1 MLLETPSLVVL
12 GDFNIHADTTLQGA
26 ARDFVESMASM
37 GLSLNKFGPTHSHGH
52 ALDLVFTSMDV
63 GDLTLTKSETKE
75 VPWSDHFLVQL
86 DFSATLPLCR
96 EVGPIR
102 MVRPRHLMDPIGFQR
117 VVGDAL
123 SQVDGLPADSLVARW
138 NAELTRAIDCLA
150 PKRPLRLHGARTAPW
165 FSPEL
170 RVMKQSLRR
179 LERRWRKTHSESD
192 RTRVRAQRRAYQVA
206 MATAKRAFFAASI
219 ASAEN
224 SSRRLFQVVRNLSEP
239 PVPPGPGRDPK
250 ISCNAFAKFFAD
262 KIAQIQKEVDSTV
275 GAGPGRESARVLS
288 GPVTWDQF
296 QSVTSEDVDR
306 LLGKVKPTT
315 CLLDPCPS
323 WLIKVSREGL
333 GDGLCGVVNASLC
346 EGAFPDP
353 LKEAVIKPL
362 LKKTS
367 LDPANLA
374 NYRPVSNLPF
384 LGKVIERVVAE
395 QLQARLEETDHLDPF
410 QSGFRSHHGTE
421 TALVAL
427 VDDLRRARDKG
438 ESCFLVLLDLSAA
451 FDTIDHNIL
460 LDRLEGLGAGG
471 TVIQWFRSFLLG
483 RVQKVVVGDECSD
496 PWALTCGVPQGSV
509 LSPMLFNI
517 YMKPLGEIIRGFGLG
532 VHQYA
537 DDTQLYL
544 SFKSEPVKAVKV
556 LCECLEAVGGWMA
569 ANRLRLNPDKT
580 EVLFLG
586 DRERVGVGDSLVLN
600 GVTVPLK
607 DQVRSLGVILD
618 SQLSMEAQVN
628 SVSRAAVYQLH
639 LVRRLRP
646 YLPANCLARVVHALV
661 ISRLD
666 YCNALYVGLPLKVT
680 RKLQLIQNAAARL
693 VTGSGRRDHITP
705 VLRDLHWLPVRFRAR
720 FKVLVLTFKALNGL
734 GPVYLKERLHLH
746 HSARTLRSSAEGLL
760 AVPSLREVRLQG
772 TRQRAFSVVAPA
784 LWNALPLDVKEI
796 NNYLIFRRH
805 LKAALFREVFNM

>member
-1 MLLETPSLVVL
+1 M
-12 GDFNIHADTTLQGA
+12 
-26 ARDFVESMASM
+26 
-37 GLSLNKFGPTHSHGH
+37 
-52 ALDLVFTSMDV
+52 
-63 GDLTLTKSETKE
+63 
-75 VPWSDHFLVQL
+75 
-86 DFSATLPLCR
+86 
-96 EVGPIR
+96 
-102 MVRPRHLMDPIGFQR
+102 
-117 VVGDAL
+117 
-123 SQVDGLPADSLVARW
+123 
-138 NAELTRAIDCLA
+138 
-150 PKRPLRLHGARTAPW
+150 
-165 FSPEL
+165 
-170 RVMKQSLRR
+170 
-179 LERRWRKTHSESD
+179 
-192 RTRVRAQRRAYQVA
+192 
-206 MATAKRAFFAASI
+206 
-219 ASAEN
+219 
-224 SSRRLFQVVRNLSEP
+224 
-239 PVPPGPGRDPK
+239 
-250 ISCNAFAKFFAD
+250 
-262 KIAQIQKEVDSTV
+262 
-275 GAGPGRESARVLS
+275 
-288 GPVTWDQF
+288 
-296 QSVTSEDVDR
+296 
-306 LLGKVKPTT
+306 
-315 CLLDPCPS
+315 
-323 WLIKVSREGL
+323 
-333 GDGLCGVVNASLC
+333 
-346 EGAFPDP
+346 
-353 LKEAVIKPL
+353 
-362 LKKTS
+362 
-367 LDPANLA
+367 A

-384 LGKVIERVVAE
+384 LGKVIERAVAE
-395 QLQARLEETDHLDPF
+395 QLQARLEEADHLDPF
-410 QSGFRSHHGTE
+410 QSGFRPHHGTE

-460 LDRLEGLGAGG
+460 LDRLQGLGAGG

-496 PWALTCGVPQGSV
+496 PWALTCGVPQGSI

-586 DRERVGVGDSLVLN
+586 DRTRAGVEDSLVLN

-618 SQLSMEAQVN
+618 SQLSMEAQVK

-639 LVRRLRP
+639 LVCRLRP
-646 YLPANCLARVVHALV
+646 YLPADCLTRVVHALV

-693 VTGSGRRDHITP
+693 VTGGGRRDHITP
-705 VLRDLHWLPVRFRAR
+705 VFKDLHWLPVRFRAQ

-734 GPVYLKERLHLH
+734 GPVYLKERLHPH

-760 AVPSLREVRLQG
+760 AVPSLREAKLQG

-784 LWNALPLDVKEI
+784 LWNALPADVKVI
-796 NNYLIFRRH
+796 NNYLTFRRH
-805 LKAALFREVFNM
+805 LKAALFREVFNV

>member
-1 MLLETPSLVVL
+1 MRQVKMFL
-12 GDFNIHADTTLQGA
+12 FNQ
-26 ARDFVESMASM
+26 
-37 GLSLNKFGPTHSHGH
+37 
-52 ALDLVFTSMDV
+52 AL
-63 GDLTLTKSETKE
+63 
-75 VPWSDHFLVQL
+75 
-86 DFSATLPLCR
+86 
-96 EVGPIR
+96 
-102 MVRPRHLMDPIGFQR
+102 VRPRHLMDPIGFQR
-117 VVGDAL
+117 VVGDVL
-123 SQVDGLPADSLVARW
+123 SQVYGLSADSLVARW
-138 NAELTRAIDCLA
+138 NAELARAIDCLA
-150 PKRPLRLHGARTAPW
+150 LKHPLRLHGARTAPW

-170 RVMKQSLRR
+170 RAMKQSLRR
-179 LERRWRKTHSESD
+179 LERWWQKTHSESD
-192 RTRVRAQRRAYQVA
+192 RTRARAQRRAYQVA

-224 SSRRLFQVVRNLSEP
+224 SSRKLFQVVRNLSEP
-239 PVPPGPGRDPK
+239 PAPPGPGRDPK

-262 KIAQIQKEVDSTV
+262 KVAQIQKEVDSTV
-275 GAGPGRESARVLS
+275 GAGPGQESARVLS
-288 GPVTWDQF
+288 SPVTWDQF

-306 LLGKVKPTT
+306 LLGQVKPTT

-323 WLIKVSREGL
+323 WLIKASREGL
-333 GDGLCGVVNASLC
+333 GDGLCRVVNASLC

-353 LKEAVIKPL
+353 LREAVIKLL

-367 LDPANLA
+367 LDPAKLA

-384 LGKVIERVVAE
+384 LGKVIERMVAK
-395 QLQARLEETDHLDPF
+395 QLQAHLEDADHLDPF
-410 QSGFRSHHGTE
+410 QSGFRPHHGTE
-421 TALVAL
+421 TALVVL

-471 TVIQWFRSFLLG
+471 TVIRWFRSFLLG
-483 RVQKVVVGDECSD
+483 RVQKVVVADECSD

-580 EVLFLG
+580 EVLFWG
-586 DRERVGVGDSLVLN
+586 DRGWAGVGDSLVLN

-607 DQVRSLGVILD
+607 DQVHSLGVILD

-628 SVSRAAVYQLH
+628 SVSRVAVYQLH

-646 YLPANCLARVVHALV
+646 YLPADCLARVVHALV

-680 RKLQLIQNAAARL
+680 QKLQLIQNAAAGL
-693 VTGSGRRDHITP
+693 GTGSGRRDHITP
-705 VLRDLHWLPVRFRAR
+705 VLRDLHWLPVRF
-720 FKVLVLTFKALNGL
+720 
-734 GPVYLKERLHLH
+734 
-746 HSARTLRSSAEGLL
+746 
-760 AVPSLREVRLQG
+760 
-772 TRQRAFSVVAPA
+772 
-784 LWNALPLDVKEI
+784 
-796 NNYLIFRRH
+796 
-805 LKAALFREVFNM
+805 